1 MECFQ
6 ESELKL
12 VDSDIEAMLKLNTP
26 PTEAI
31 EKYIERMQTLI
42 EETGSSSFQFGQL
55 NTKFWTCRLK
65 SLKNELQSFQ
75 KYNNLK
81 KELSA
86 MHFYIVTLFST
97 NPTSEEIKEI
107 IDKLISKIKKI
118 EPGSLKSK
126 WTQIAESLLKDYIDL
141 KSPQSSGVGSSN
153 DDEDGD
159 NDGKHFRS
167 SSTKPA
173 EPTFSTSK
181 PVSFYFKNAFVYNN
195 FYFFSD

>member
-12 VDSDIEAMLKLNTP
+12 VDADIESMLKLNEP
-26 PTEAI
+26 PTETI
-31 EKYIERMQTLI
+31 EKYVEKMQKLI

-86 MHFYIVTLFST
+86 MHFYISTLFTT
-97 NPTSEEIKEI
+97 NPSSEEIKET
-107 IDKLISKIKKI
+107 IDKFISKVKKI

-126 WTQIAESLLKDYIDL
+126 WTQIAESLLKDYIEL

-153 DDEDGD
+153 DEDGD
-159 NDGKHFRS
+159 DGKHSRS

-173 EPTFSTSK
+173 EPTFSTSN
-181 PVSFYFKNAFVYNN
+181 PVSFYFKNTFVYNN